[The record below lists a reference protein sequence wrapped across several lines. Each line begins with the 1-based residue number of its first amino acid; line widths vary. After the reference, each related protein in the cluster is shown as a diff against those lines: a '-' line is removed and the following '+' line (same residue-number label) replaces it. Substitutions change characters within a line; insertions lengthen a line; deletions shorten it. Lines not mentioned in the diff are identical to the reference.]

1 MSDAVAKKPL
11 RKRIYPFNKEQTVN
25 ILSEFGPLVTL
36 FVVNAVYGVTAG
48 IWSLIVATILSL
60 IVMWVVL
67 KRLPMFALI
76 AGGITLVFSGIS
88 LYYDDPMWVQL
99 KVTLFNAV
107 FAVFLMAGLAMK
119 KNFFKYTFGKTFR
132 YTDEGW
138 AKFTWSFVYLFLFL
152 AAANE
157 AIRLYFW
164 HTEQYN
170 LFGWQTD
177 GLNVWVMFK
186 VVIVMPVTGLYA
198 WYMTRLMQ
206 KHRIDEDEDAGEKL
220 PEGSKGAGISMAS
233 QAVGQPRRPV
243 VGKGVTREAT

>member
-1 MSDAVAKKPL
+1 MATVSAAPNRPVAP
-11 RKRIYPFNKEQTVN
+11 RKSWLGRIYPFNAEQTVN

-48 IWSLIVATILSL
+48 IWSLIVATVIAL

-67 KRLPMFALI
+67 RRLPMFALL

-107 FAVFLMAGLAMK
+107 FAFFLLAGLGMK
-119 KNFFKYTFGKTFR
+119 KNFFKYTFGKTFH
-132 YTDEGW
+132 YSDEGW
-138 AKFTWSFVYLFLFL
+138 RRFTWSFVYFFLFL
-152 AAANE
+152 AVANE
-157 AIRLYFW
+157 AIRIGFW

-186 VVIVMPVTGLYA
+186 IVVVMPLTGAYA
-198 WYMTRLMQ
+198 WLMTRSME
-206 KHRIDEDEDAGEKL
+206 KYRVDA
-220 PEGSKGAGISMAS
+220 PAEGA
-233 QAVGQPRRPV
+233 
-243 VGKGVTREAT
+243 EATAAGDASGTA